1 MSNMNPQDNKAI
13 VGSLI
18 DGPFTEGDLGA
29 VGTYLAA
36 DFVMHDPPL
45 AVPAHREGM
54 RTAGEIVQKAF
65 PDWHSDL
72 HMLVAEDDIV
82 VERPPR
88 REPIRASSWAPRRPG
103 RQYS

>member
-1 MSNMNPQDNKAI
+1 MSHMSTQDNKAI
-13 VGSLI
+13 IRSLI
-18 DGPFTEGDLGA
+18 DGLFTEGDLGA
-29 VGTYLAA
+29 VDAYLAP

-45 AVPAHREGM
+45 GVTADREGM
-54 RTAGEIVQKAF
+54 RTAGELIRKAF
-65 PDWHSDL
+65 PDWHSAL